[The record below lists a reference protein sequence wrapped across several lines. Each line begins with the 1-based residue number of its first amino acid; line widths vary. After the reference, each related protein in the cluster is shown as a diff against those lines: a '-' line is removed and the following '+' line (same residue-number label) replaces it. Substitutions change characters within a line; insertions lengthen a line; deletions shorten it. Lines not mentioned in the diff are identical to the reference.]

1 MLSTA
6 QADSLPSEPPGKLYY
21 TVKDLR
27 GHRWT
32 ATDRHTQGEVR
43 EGPERCQPWG
53 GHNLDALQTLHF
65 GDFSG
70 DSLTQP

>member
-1 MLSTA
+1 MQWEVEKGQTLQEA
-6 QADSLPSEPPGKLYY
+6 AG
-21 TVKDLR
+21 
-27 GHRWT
+27 
-32 ATDRHTQGEVR
+32 HTQGEVR